1 MEKRLIILQW
11 DYVNNT
17 EIIITFKIKTGYYY
31 LELLTLE
38 TMKLFESTKSKIN
51 RNKNGEMCLI

>member
-17 EIIITFKIKTGYYY
+17 EIRTTFKIKTGYYY

>member
-17 EIIITFKIKTGYYY
+17 ESRITFKIKTGYYY
-31 LELLTLE
+31 LELLTLQ